1 MTMMFNSV
9 TLGKFFAKCIFEWQ
23 SQFSK
28 LSKILKTTSIY
39 LERYRSIY
47 IRSEAQQQFINFRIL
62 QVSSFGSNHRPSD
75 LNARRK
81 TSAYHW

>member
-1 MTMMFNSV
+1 M
-9 TLGKFFAKCIFEWQ
+9 LGQ
-23 SQFSK
+23 
-28 LSKILKTTSIY
+28 TTGVEGGRSIY

-47 IRSEAQQQFINFRIL
+47 IRSEAQQQFINFRTL

-81 TSAYHW
+81 TSAYHR